1 MPGCWI
7 PVVSNVLAERGWEHL
22 TDWVFIIPS
31 LGAIISPLFLGAL
44 ADQRFHGERLLAA
57 VLAANAITTALAFWF
72 LKSSDSVWAQAAFL
86 FCLALK
92 ALLGAPSWSLL
103 MAVTLTHLSN
113 SEKQFGGIRV
123 WGTLGWMA
131 AGWTVSLL
139 ALDES
144 PITGMMAA
152 VAGLMAAGFSL
163 TLPATPPTGLK
174 AKSISEALGLK
185 AFSIF
190 KDRDT
195 AVYFLTAFFFAIPL
209 AAYYPYTSKFAKSLG
224 VEQVAAFLS
233 IGQSSEIVAMLLMGW
248 TFRRMRVK
256 VIFLIALGAG
266 TLRYASYFLA
276 AQASGEAFA
285 MSPIVFAGFGILMH
299 GICWTL
305 FFESGR
311 IFVDRRVEKQV
322 RTQAQSLLTVFTTG
336 LGSIVGILVSGVLY
350 RWCVKGS
357 GPGWEG
363 FWLILTGCCL
373 VGATIFAIG
382 YRGLPVPKERIS
394 EA

>member
-1 MPGCWI
+1 M
-7 PVVSNVLAERGWEHL
+7 SNVLVVRGWEHL

-44 ADQRFHGERLLAA
+44 ADQRFNGEKLLAA
-57 VLAANAITTALAFWF
+57 VLAANAITTALAFMI
-72 LKSSDSVWAQAAFL
+72 LKTSDTVLAQSAFL
-86 FCLALK
+86 FCLGLK

-113 SEKQFGGIRV
+113 SEKQFGGVRV

-131 AGWTVSLL
+131 AGWMVSLL

-144 PITGMMAA
+144 PIIGVMAA
-152 VAGLMAAGFSL
+152 AAGLLAAGCSL

-174 AKSISEALGLK
+174 AKTMREALGLQ
-185 AFSIF
+185 AFSVF
-190 KDRDT
+190 KNRDT

-209 AAYYPYTSKFAKSLG
+209 AAYYPYTSKFAKALG

-248 TFRRMRVK
+248 TFRRMRVRT
-256 VIFLIALGAG
+256 IFLIALAAG
-266 TLRYASYFLA
+266 TLRYLCYFLA
-276 AQASGEAFA
+276 AQGTGGEAT
-285 MSPIVFAGFGILMH
+285 SVGPVVFAGFGILMH

-311 IFVDRRVEKQV
+311 IFVDRRVEKNV
-322 RTQAQSLLTVFTTG
+322 RAQAQSLLTVCTTG
-336 LGSIVGILVSGVLY
+336 LGSIVGIMVSGVLY
-350 RWCVKGS
+350 RWCVQGG
-357 GPGWEG
+357 GPGWQG
-363 FWLILTGCCL
+363 FWLMLTVCCL
-373 VGATIFAIG
+373 VGSAIFAFG
-382 YRGLPVPKERIS
+382 YRGQPSSSS
-394 EA
+394 ESSNVARH